1 MGLAHNENREKEM
14 LRLETL
20 RKQHREI
27 DQKINEM
34 LSKPYLTSDEQF
46 EVATLKKLK
55 LKMKDEIL
63 EIERRLNEDI

>member
-1 MGLAHNENREKEM
+1 MGSKENENREEEV
-14 LRLETL
+14 LHLEAL

-27 DQKINEM
+27 DQKINDM
-34 LSKPYLTSDEQF
+34 LSKPYLTTEEQV

-63 EIERRLNEDI
+63 ELARRLNIDI

>member
-1 MGLAHNENREKEM
+1 MGSQQNENREKEV
-14 LRLETL
+14 LHLEAL

-27 DQKINEM
+27 DQKINDM
-34 LSKPYLTSDEQF
+34 LSKPYLTTEEQV

-63 EIERRLNEDI
+63 ELARRLNIDI

>member
-1 MGLAHNENREKEM
+1 MDSKQNDNREEEV
-14 LRLETL
+14 LRLEAL

-27 DQKINEM
+27 DQKINDM
-34 LSKPYLTSDEQF
+34 LSKPYLTTEEQV

-63 EIERRLNEDI
+63 ELARRLNIDI

>member
-1 MGLAHNENREKEM
+1 MGSKENENREEEV
-14 LRLETL
+14 LRLEAL

-27 DQKINEM
+27 DQKINDM
-34 LSKPYLTSDEQF
+34 LSKPYLTTEEQV

-63 EIERRLNEDI
+63 ELARRLNIDI